1 MTKYPQN
8 TKSTW
13 WWNTTCRTVLYPE
26 HRYDP
31 YLLKIERKGLHI
43 LDFIEPSEAF
53 DGYPAAWQIIKNLF
67 PWPSVI
73 ALERLPMGG
82 CFICGHYFICVAAS
96 SQKWK
101 LERVGWESL
110 QIFLI
115 TVIVPICLLDIF
127 SLIFNVFVCR
137 DPDYEADKW
146 VHHLAKYEYKVEIEF
161 VDPNKPVVPPSAT
174 SPESPEP
181 QSPHTP
187 PTHADEDSSS
197 DSSSSDEE

>member
-1 MTKYPQN
+1 MGVN
-8 TKSTW
+8 VCS
-13 WWNTTCRTVLYPE
+13 
-26 HRYDP
+26 
-31 YLLKIERKGLHI
+31 
-43 LDFIEPSEAF
+43 
-53 DGYPAAWQIIKNLF
+53 NLF
-67 PWPSVI
+67 DHSNCTD
-73 ALERLPMGG
+73 L
-82 CFICGHYFICVAAS
+82 FIRY
-96 SQKWK
+96 
-101 LERVGWESL
+101 
-110 QIFLI
+110 
-115 TVIVPICLLDIF
+115 IF

-161 VDPNKPVVPPSAT
+161 VDPNKPVVPPSTT